1 MTSLLLIS
9 LKKTEIDLFPV
20 PCLIPASTMD
30 NKTEP
35 KKRVY
40 IHLPKKHIAKF
51 SEHYE
56 LVNFFFSSLYK
67 MSQFSCIY
75 LENSNLLFQEH
86 GLFIKELNPYINEGY
101 LRAYFRDWGTVTASR
116 VRTEKQS
123 LLG

>member
-1 MTSLLLIS
+1 MDE
-9 LKKTEIDLFPV
+9 KTEF
-20 PCLIPASTMD
+20 
-30 NKTEP
+30 

-51 SEHYE
+51 AEHYE
-56 LVNFFFSSLYK
+56 LVNFFFLCV
-67 MSQFSCIY
+67 QNVTVSCNYFEIW
-75 LENSNLLFQEH
+75 NLLFQEH

-116 VRTEKQS
+116 VRTEKQL